1 MKKECVLY
9 DRECISCG
17 ECDICDLD
25 PKKICNNCG
34 KCIDSGNDYNIMDVD
49 LTSEESNEPL
59 NYHYEDED
67 LPEDDEFFDENF
79 EEDSDEYL
87 EGDDF
92 FDEEDEDEDDD
103 DNLEFDFGEFFG
115 KR

>member
-9 DRECISCG
+9 DRECINCG

-25 PKKICNNCG
+25 PKKICDNCG

-49 LTSEESNEPL
+49 LTTEDSSTPL
-59 NYHYEDED
+59 NYSCEDDEV
-67 LPEDDEFFDENF
+67 EDDEFFDEDF
-79 EEDSDEYL
+79 EEDNDEFF
-87 EGDDF
+87 GDDA
-92 FDEEDEDEDDD
+92 DWDDEDEDD
-103 DNLEFDFGEFFG
+103 NSMEFDFGEFFG